1 MRSNVEKQLL
11 RINFWFL
18 GPFADEQH
26 IWTDLPPDNVV
37 RTRKH
42 LDPVQ
47 TAEANHND
55 AGQTTSSWLS
65 KYSTAGA
72 SFSPESIVQLAA
84 TGQLPPS
91 IEDRLRTGT
100 NHDSTSTVYISG
112 VDLRDFDH
120 GSYSCVRVFPT
131 SICIPTTGFWIYR
144 SPLTNKWKNSI
155 IQSSSHDRSSEQIYF
170 FSFRS
175 SRLVMN

>member
-26 IWTDLPPDNVV
+26 IWTDLPPDHVV

-100 NHDSTSTVYISG
+100 NHDSTSTQSTSVVRSQRLWPWIVLVRASISYEYLYSHYRFLNLQISINEQMEKFYNPEFLPRSIERA
-112 VDLRDFDH
+112 DLF
-120 GSYSCVRVFPT
+120 
-131 SICIPTTGFWIYR
+131 
-144 SPLTNKWKNSI
+144 L
-155 IQSSSHDRSSEQIYF
+155 F
-170 FSFRS
+170 F
-175 SRLVMN
+175 